1 MKKKLAFLLA
11 AIMVITS
18 LPGMTLMG
26 SSTNR
31 ISRTISTENNTL
43 WFQHGM
49 TGTLPSGALGWQHGA
64 REIQYAQQGAYL
76 LIELNHDLA
85 AGAQFTVDLEGAAW
99 YFRQAAIG
107 GVYTPGTPINQWV
120 LQDDE
125 THDLNIATLGF
136 ELRIAS
142 VPNTPGF
149 VPGHVS
155 TGDPLPPSHG
165 LNFANLNPVIANQ
178 APLEALVAAQIVGS
192 VPVLPNPAAGAPGDD
207 ALLVN
212 MHDVVNDFNVHLG
225 TVLTTAVAE
234 TLNWDI
240 EVSADGT
247 TMTLVSTVVP
257 NALGLSDLAVNA
269 GEWEIVLAPQAG
281 TVVGGIAAVTGP
293 GIDWND
299 NFRGNFTAQ
308 QAFSTFRFVAPGGH
322 TPGTTTTATLAAA
335 RTGVYVTR
343 NEVNQVTTFWNL
355 GETAPG
361 EFTNYGTVPYSLTVV
376 GGAWQTRATVTLLAD
391 AEGEV
396 DVIAIPLV
404 LRTTRNDD
412 IRVRVAAGFH
422 QIANT
427 THVIGTHAD
436 GRVNVSFDA
445 VTFRRDEI
453 IVTRTRFAEQRVGSI
468 PEGRWEFE
476 MRAPAGWDWNL
487 PNQLAAIIDATLAWQ
502 DTGTV
507 GQRTAI
513 RVPSGTAVADLP
525 TDQISF
531 RYAQRNNV
539 VDHSRILVN
548 VPEGLIRQSVTGTGG
563 TFWLANM
570 TNNELRLLPESYESV
585 VDNTRLYVN
594 FRNTHNNVLPNAPVF
609 LVLARDFGITLTRVA
624 DQGRTNE
631 IPTLISGRLE
641 QDIRVQG
648 GTWTGGAED
657 DHHRAAT
664 VRFQETIRD
673 SWWAM
678 RNTVFTLPEGVRF
691 LEVEIYDTRS
701 MAANEATANLHRGT
715 NQTSG
720 TSRSPESFYNTGLRR
735 GSVTVNHET
744 MTLHGL
750 TTNGVARFDIR
761 MWLNI
766 QVDFEGDIELTLANS
781 AFRQVPDNY
790 SASVVVA
797 TAVSPI
803 TVETEVTEA
812 RVGFQFVTMADFEIT
827 ENVAGALLQGEYVFV
842 TITDQIAVDM
852 AIAPGFRQA
861 VTDGN
866 IRISHVRTN
875 TILGWAGVGNAQ
887 NGQLQFTVER
897 ASTIP
902 STIAFTDVQVRID
915 RTVPFSNLSIIETQG
930 YDIHVWGPAVARNF
944 RGLYG
949 SSNAAPFVVQQGAA
963 RNERDLFPVGSISA
977 PYVLIE
983 TPPEFGAGAFT
994 GRVEVTI
1001 PGTTARVN
1009 GEVFE
1014 LGAATW
1020 ICTASS
1026 SAMVPIRFVSYALG
1040 LEEGAVMW
1048 DEELRT
1054 VTVDAGARIVQFQI
1068 GNSLYVVNGVP
1079 VRMVNAAG
1087 QPVEAQIQG
1096 DRAFVPFRAL
1106 GNAFNIPVTW
1116 DEATSTAIYN
1126 EMLHF

>member
-31 ISRTISTENNTL
+31 ISRTISTEANTL
-43 WFQHGM
+43 LLEYGLPVPAGEFTYQHSGRQIQRAQSGSNLM
-49 TGTLPSGALGWQHGA
+49 IEMNHALNVPSM
-64 REIQYAQQGAYL
+64 
-76 LIELNHDLA
+76 
-85 AGAQFTVDLEGAAW
+85 FTVTLEGAAW
-99 YFRQAAIG
+99 YFRQAARGATGAGDPIWSPTPGGTFNLPIAADQTFAFEVVLPANRWTPGHVAGDFTNIALGAGHGITLQPGDVIMDPAAITALMALLTAHPEVDTVSPALPGVIG
-107 GVYTPGTPINQWV
+107 TTHNVVSQMPATASLALRIGQLLQPLLNTFVWDEVSLAGTGDAQTLRLEGEFTLAAGTSLPVTATIYTGAPGSAVLPALPLRGVYGPGFLWNEIYPNFTGYPEVDTFIWNTNRFVEFNATTNVTTFHNLTGAPGNVPYRLEIVGGNWQTSATVHILGNSLSVPGTPNE
-120 LQDDE
+120 LALTDDC
-125 THDLNIATLGF
+125 
-136 ELRIAS
+136 
-142 VPNTPGF
+142 
-149 VPGHVS
+149 
-155 TGDPLPPSHG
+155 
-165 LNFANLNPVIANQ
+165 VI
-178 APLEALVAAQIVGS
+178 G
-192 VPVLPNPAAGAPGDD
+192 
-207 ALLVN
+207 
-212 MHDVVNDFNVHLG
+212 
-225 TVLTTAVAE
+225 
-234 TLNWDI
+234 
-240 EVSADGT
+240 
-247 TMTLVSTVVP
+247 
-257 NALGLSDLAVNA
+257 
-269 GEWEIVLAPQAG
+269 
-281 TVVGGIAAVTGP
+281 
-293 GIDWND
+293 
-299 NFRGNFTAQ
+299 
-308 QAFSTFRFVAPGGH
+308 
-322 TPGTTTTATLAAA
+322 
-335 RTGVYVTR
+335 
-343 NEVNQVTTFWNL
+343 
-355 GETAPG
+355 
-361 EFTNYGTVPYSLTVV
+361 
-376 GGAWQTRATVTLLAD
+376 
-391 AEGEV
+391 
-396 DVIAIPLV
+396 IPLV
-404 LRTTRNDD
+404 ARTTTDGD
-412 IRVRVAAGFH
+412 LRVRVDAGFH

-427 THVIGTHAD
+427 THVFATHAV
-436 GRVNVSFDA
+436 GRVSIAFDT
-445 VTFRRDEI
+445 VTFRHHEI
-453 IVTRTRFAEQRVGSI
+453 VVGRTRLTEQRAGSI

-476 MRAPAGWDWNL
+476 MNAPTGYEWNL
-487 PNQLAAIIDATLAWQ
+487 PNNLNAIIDSTLSWNTNPAS
-502 DTGTV
+502 V
-507 GQRTAI
+507 GQRLAT
-513 RVPSGTAVADLP
+513 RVQPGTLAADLP
-525 TDQISF
+525 TDQITF
-531 RYAQRNNV
+531 RYNMRGSI

-548 VPEGLIRQSVTGTGG
+548 VPAGLINPSTQGAGGTLWLATGTAG
-563 TFWLANM
+563 NY
-570 TNNELRLLPESYESV
+570 LRLIPENYDTIA
-585 VDNTRLYVN
+585 DNTRLYVN
-594 FRNTHNNVLPNAPVF
+594 FRNTQNTVLPNTNVF
-609 LVLARDFGITLTRVA
+609 LTTARDFGITLTRVA

-641 QDIRVQG
+641 QDISVQG
-648 GTWTGGAED
+648 NRWSGGAED

-664 VRFQETIRD
+664 VRFQETVQD

-678 RNTVFTLPEGVRF
+678 RNTVLSLPECESVRF
-691 LEVEIYDTRS
+691 LEVQIYDSRGFLAGN
-701 MAANEATANLHRGT
+701 AAAQNLHRGT
-715 NQTSG
+715 NQLSG
-720 TSRSPESFYNTGLRR
+720 APRSPESFYNTGLRT
-735 GSVTVNHET
+735 GSVTVNHNT
-744 MTLHGL
+744 ITLHGL
-750 TTNGVARFDIR
+750 SVAANSTARFDIR

-766 QVDFEGDIELTLANS
+766 QVDFDGDIELTLANS
-781 AFRQVPDNY
+781 AFRQLGDNY
-790 SASVVVA
+790 NASVVIA

-827 ENVAGALLQGEYVFV
+827 ENVAGALLHGEDVYITV
-842 TITDQIAVDM
+842 TDQIAVDM

-866 IRISHVRTN
+866 IRISNARTN
-875 TILGWAGVGNAQ
+875 TMLQWAGVGNNAQ
-887 NGQLQFTVER
+887 RGQLQFTVER
-897 ASTIP
+897 ASTIA

-949 SSNAAPFVVQQGAA
+949 QSNDRPFVVQGGAA